1 MSENEQMKNKSLVL
15 KLNEMNNKYKKLV
28 IQKIEENPIL
38 YKQLKEEIKLNK
50 NELINNNKIDLVN
63 FILTR

>member
-1 MSENEQMKNKSLVL
+1 MSENEIKNNKLFLKINKINNDYKNLVL
-15 KLNEMNNKYKKLV
+15 
-28 IQKIEENPIL
+28 QKIEENPIL

>member
-1 MSENEQMKNKSLVL
+1 MSKNEIK
-15 KLNEMNNKYKKLV
+15 NNKLFLKINKINNDYKKLV
-28 IQKIEENPIL
+28 LQKIEENPIL

>member
-1 MSENEQMKNKSLVL
+1 MSENEIKNNKLFLKINKINNDYKNLVL
-15 KLNEMNNKYKKLV
+15 
-28 IQKIEENPIL
+28 QKIEENPIL

-63 FILTR
+63 FILTC

>member
-1 MSENEQMKNKSLVL
+1 MSENEIKNNKLFLKINKINNTYKQLVL
-15 KLNEMNNKYKKLV
+15 
-28 IQKIEENPIL
+28 QKIEEHPIL

-63 FILTR
+63 FILTC

>member
-1 MSENEQMKNKSLVL
+1 MSENEIK
-15 KLNEMNNKYKKLV
+15 NNKLFLKINKINNNYKKLV
-28 IQKIEENPIL
+28 LQKIEENPIL
-38 YKQLKEEIKLNK
+38 YNQLKEEIKLNK

>member
-1 MSENEQMKNKSLVL
+1 MSENEIK
-15 KLNEMNNKYKKLV
+15 NNKLFLKINKINNNYKKLDL
-28 IQKIEENPIL
+28 QKIEETPIL

-50 NELINNNKIDLVN
+50 NELINNNKIELVN

>member
-1 MSENEQMKNKSLVL
+1 MSENEIK
-15 KLNEMNNKYKKLV
+15 NNKLFLKINKINNDYKKLV
-28 IQKIEENPIL
+28 LQKIEENPIL

>member
-1 MSENEQMKNKSLVL
+1 MSENEIKNNILFLKINKINNIYKQLVL
-15 KLNEMNNKYKKLV
+15 
-28 IQKIEENPIL
+28 QKIKENPIL

-63 FILTR
+63 FILTC

>member
-1 MSENEQMKNKSLVL
+1 MSENEIKNNKLFLKINKINNTYKQLVL
-15 KLNEMNNKYKKLV
+15 
-28 IQKIEENPIL
+28 QKIEEHPIL

-50 NELINNNKIDLVN
+50 NELIYNIKIDLVN

>member
-1 MSENEQMKNKSLVL
+1 MSENEIK
-15 KLNEMNNKYKKLV
+15 NNKLFLKINKINNDYKKLV
-28 IQKIEENPIL
+28 LQKIEENPIL

-63 FILTR
+63 FILTC

>member
-1 MSENEQMKNKSLVL
+1 MSENEIK
-15 KLNEMNNKYKKLV
+15 NNKLFLKINKINNNYKKLV
-28 IQKIEENPIL
+28 LQKIEENPIL

-63 FILTR
+63 FILTC

>member
-1 MSENEQMKNKSLVL
+1 MSENEIK
-15 KLNEMNNKYKKLV
+15 NNKLFLKINKINNNYKKLV
-28 IQKIEENPIL
+28 LQKIEETPIL

-63 FILTR
+63 FILTC